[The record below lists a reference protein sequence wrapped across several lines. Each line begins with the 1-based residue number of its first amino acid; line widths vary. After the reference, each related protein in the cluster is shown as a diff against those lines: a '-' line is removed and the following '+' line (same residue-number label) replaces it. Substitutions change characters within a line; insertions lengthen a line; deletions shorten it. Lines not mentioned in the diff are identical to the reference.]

1 MRFIPGRGNA
11 ERWMW
16 MRKIDRVFDIV
27 VQVFMIFAIAF
38 AMVACVMAFRVF
50 HLQHKEPVHEQ
61 YARSAVVYYI
71 DEAEDT
77 VTFIDGC
84 GFIWAIKGVFDWETG
99 DLAALLMDNNGTS
112 GTIGDDIVVDAWY
125 SSLGWQIREGIA

>member
-1 MRFIPGRGNA
+1 
-11 ERWMW
+11 

-27 VQVFMIFAIAF
+27 VQVFIIFAIAF

-50 HLQHKEPVHEQ
+50 DLQHKEPVHEQ
-61 YARSAVVYYI
+61 YARAAVVYCI

-84 GFIWAIKGVFDWETG
+84 GFIWAIKGVFDWEQG

>member
-1 MRFIPGRGNA
+1 
-11 ERWMW
+11 

-27 VQVFMIFAIAF
+27 VQAFMIFAIAF

-50 HLQHKEPVHEQ
+50 HLQHKEPAHEQ
-61 YARSAVVYYI
+61 YARSAVVYCI

-84 GFIWAIKGVFDWETG
+84 GFIWAIKGVFDWEQG

>member
-1 MRFIPGRGNA
+1 MH
-11 ERWMW
+11 
-16 MRKIDRVFDIV
+16 KIDRVFEV
-27 VQVFMIFAIAF
+27 VMKIFVLIAMAF
-38 AMVACVMAFRVF
+38 AVITCVMAFRVF
-50 HLQHKEPVHEQ
+50 HVQCLEPEHEQ
-61 YARSAVVYYI
+61 YANSAVVYYI

-84 GFIWAIKGVFDWETG
+84 GLRWEIKGVFDWETG

-112 GTIGDDIVVDAWY
+112 STISDDIVVDAWY

>member
-1 MRFIPGRGNA
+1 
-11 ERWMW
+11 
-16 MRKIDRVFDIV
+16 MRKIDQIFNV
-27 VQVFMIFAIAF
+27 VVEIFAIIAMTF
-38 AMVACVMAFRVF
+38 AVITFVMVFRGF

-61 YARSAVVYYI
+61 YARSAVVYCI
-71 DEAEDT
+71 DEEEDT

-84 GFIWAIKGVFDWETG
+84 GFIWAIKGVFDWEQG

>member
-1 MRFIPGRGNA
+1 
-11 ERWMW
+11 
-16 MRKIDRVFDIV
+16 MRKVFDIV
-27 VQVFMIFAIAF
+27 WEFCMRILLIVT
-38 AMVACVMAFRVF
+38 MVLELVLVGMLFSKLHDRREET
-50 HLQHKEPVHEQ
+50 KHEQ
-61 YARSAVVYYI
+61 YARSAVVYCI

-99 DLAALLMDNNGTS
+99 DLAALLMDNNGTA

>member
-1 MRFIPGRGNA
+1 
-11 ERWMW
+11 
-16 MRKIDRVFDIV
+16 MRKVFNTVLDFCTMILIIATMVLELALVGMLLSKLHDR
-27 VQVFMIFAIAF
+27 
-38 AMVACVMAFRVF
+38 REET
-50 HLQHKEPVHEQ
+50 KHEQ
-61 YARSAVVYYI
+61 YARAAVVYCI

-84 GFIWAIKGVFDWETG
+84 GFIWAIKGVFDWEQG